1 MLALIW
7 SMRWLNSSMLY
18 NSPKEPHNEGF
29 RNGKREKVA
38 QEEVDGVMR

>member
-1 MLALIW
+1 
-7 SMRWLNSSMLY
+7 MLY

-38 QEEVDGVMR
+38 QEEVDEVISEKFPRFM